1 MPAHIHPGS
10 CVNLTPQPKYPL
22 ENVKAGK
29 FDDGRPR
36 GDRRALRRRPRGE
49 HPQVERR
56 LEDLHGVR
64 RYPLTERAG
73 EGARLLGL
81 VLLLAGCA
89 IGAGKAAT
97 RTVDVTVKT
106 ATGEQLAFAP
116 SYLSVPAGVRV
127 NVTFTNASTF
137 AHNLVF
143 TTGIDVGTRS
153 IVEPGQS
160 ERLAFASRAAREL

>member
-1 MPAHIHPGS
+1 M
-10 CVNLTPQPKYPL
+10 
-22 ENVKAGK
+22 
-29 FDDGRPR
+29 
-36 GDRRALRRRPRGE
+36 
-49 HPQVERR
+49 
-56 LEDLHGVR
+56 
-64 RYPLTERAG
+64 
-73 EGARLLGL
+73 
-81 VLLLAGCA
+81 LLLAGCA

-97 RTVDVTVKT
+97 ETVDVTVKT

-116 SYLSVPAGVRV
+116 SDLSVPAGVRV

-160 ERLAFASRAAREL
+160 ERLAFEPAQPGSYEFVCTIHEGMHGTLTVTAPTASR